1 MITQNRTEFLNAL
14 RSGEYKKGT
23 TITDSLGQPVIRTP
37 ADEGFCAVG
46 LMDTLFNPNFT
57 SKARRE
63 ALGLSNKQISKI
75 QQEWND
81 SELTF
86 PQIADLVEWEMF

>member
-1 MITQNRTEFLNAL
+1 MITRNRTEFLAAL
-14 RSGEYKKGT
+14 RSGQYQKGT
-23 TITDSLGQPVIRTP
+23 TITDSLGQPVIKTV

-46 LMDTLFNPNFT
+46 LMDTLFNPDFT
-57 SKARRE
+57 SKARRD
-63 ALGLSNKQISKI
+63 ALGLNNQQINKI

-81 SELTF
+81 SSLTF